1 MMPARARIDEMNPDA
16 AYTLL
21 CEDDSV
27 RLVDVRTRAEWSF
40 VGLPD
45 LIDASKRVWPVE
57 WVVFPTM
64 MPNPDFMA
72 QLTECA
78 AADGGM
84 PRQLL
89 FICRSGARS
98 MSAAQAVAQAVAD
111 GGFRDDGAPTVLT
124 NVVEGFEG
132 DINGDGH
139 RGRLNGWKARG
150 LPWRQN

>member
-1 MMPARARIDEMNPDA
+1 MIATSTRLDEVTPDE
-16 AYTLL
+16 AYRLL
-21 CEDDSV
+21 REEDSV

-45 LIDASKRVWPVE
+45 LVDASKRVWPVE

-64 MPNPDFMA
+64 APNPHFMT

-89 FICRSGARS
+89 FICRSGQRS
-98 MSAAQAVAQAVAD
+98 MAAAHAVAAWIAD
-111 GGFRDDGAPTVLT
+111 GGFRDDGAPVRLSNVL
-124 NVVEGFEG
+124 EGFEG
-132 DINGDGH
+132 DLDGDAH
-139 RGRLNGWKARG
+139 RGRQNGWKARG
-150 LPWRQN
+150 LPWSQS